1 MTSMHR
7 RMRRRR
13 QSAGIRAMFRETRL
27 APSDFIYPIF
37 VADVA
42 SDAGPVSSM
51 PGVERYTVETLGGVI
66 DRVASAR
73 VPAVMLFGIPATKDA
88 QGSQAWAEEGVVA
101 RSLRRLKEIAPN
113 LTAIADVCLCEYTD
127 HGHCGMVR
135 DERIDNDST
144 LDALQQASLTYAAAG
159 ADIVAPSGMM
169 DGMVGAIRAALDEQG
184 FADTGIL
191 SYSVKYASSFY
202 GPFRDAAACAPKFG
216 NRRTHQM
223 DPANAREAYAEAA
236 LDIDEGADAIM
247 VKPALSY
254 LDVIANLRRRF
265 ESLPIA
271 AYQVSGE
278 YSMIKA
284 AAANGWIDERNVAME
299 SLLSIKRAG
308 ADTIITYYA
317 LDAAK
322 WIAEDMA
329 RSDG

>member
-1 MTSMHR
+1 
-7 RMRRRR
+7 
-13 QSAGIRAMFRETRL
+13 MFRETRL
-27 APSDFIYPIF
+27 SPSDFIYPIF
-37 VADVA
+37 VADRA
-42 SDAGPVSSM
+42 DDAGAVSSM
-51 PGVERYTVETLGGVI
+51 PGVERFSVESLGGVI
-66 DRVASAR
+66 DRVRSAR

-101 RSLRRLKEIAPN
+101 RAIRRIKN
-113 LTAIADVCLCEYTD
+113 LSPDVTVIADVCLCEYTD
-127 HGHCGMVR
+127 HGHCGKVNG
-135 DERIDNDST
+135 EHIDNDST
-144 LDALQQASLTYAAAG
+144 LDALQRASLTYAAAG
-159 ADIVAPSGMM
+159 ADLVAPSGMM

-184 FADTGIL
+184 HTQTGIL

-216 NRRTHQM
+216 DRRTHQM

-236 LDIDEGADAIM
+236 LDIEEGADAIM

-254 LDVIANLRRRF
+254 LDVIANLRRKF
-265 ESLPIA
+265 ESTPIA

-284 AAANGWIDERNVAME
+284 AAANGWIDERKVAME

-317 LDAAK
+317 LEAAK
-322 WIAEDMA
+322 WIAEEEA
-329 RSDG
+329 RHAS